1 VPSSKNVLFFDY
13 ASLVH
18 EVLAKGANDRYLIY
32 FLSAFSADLLWCD
45 TFAQVAKPVLR
56 RVVIWYP
63 EAKFMIRFWA
73 AVTHH

>member
-1 VPSSKNVLFFDY
+1 MPSSKDVFFVDY
-13 ASLVH
+13 ASQVH
-18 EVLAKGANDRYLIY
+18 EVLAKGANYRHLNY

-63 EAKFMIRFWA
+63 EAQFVIRFWA